1 MVTFS
6 PTRVKKDSI
15 SADPREPNLVYQK
28 CQAQIVGSTT
38 LQNLRGPMT
47 QSLLLNG
54 LRLVG
59 FRGDIFVLH
68 FPQGMKAIWPAIRL
82 AGMGGAAPCPTAGR
96 VIVPSQ
102 GWGVSES
109 RVCFVT

>member
-1 MVTFS
+1 
-6 PTRVKKDSI
+6 
-15 SADPREPNLVYQK
+15 
-28 CQAQIVGSTT
+28 
-38 LQNLRGPMT
+38 MT
-47 QSLLLNG
+47 QSLLLSG

-59 FRGDIFVLH
+59 FRGEFFVPH
-68 FPQGMKAIWPAIRL
+68 FPQGINTIWPAIRL

-96 VIVPSQ
+96 VIDRSQ